1 MAEAVSTIGAPGAAR
16 VRVQEILLG
25 VAATAVLAGI
35 LTFWAWLAI
44 SMVQLREEMARN
56 TESIVQLRGEVAR
69 NTASIE
75 RNTESIRRV
84 ESLLRVERSG
94 GETAPRQ

>member
-1 MAEAVSTIGAPGAAR
+1 MAEAASTIAAPGVAR

-25 VAATAVLAGI
+25 VATTAVLAGI

-56 TESIVQLRGEVAR
+56 TEIIKRNTESIVQLRGEVAR
-69 NTASIE
+69 NT
-75 RNTESIRRV
+75 ESIRRV
-84 ESLLRVERSG
+84 ESLLLVERSG